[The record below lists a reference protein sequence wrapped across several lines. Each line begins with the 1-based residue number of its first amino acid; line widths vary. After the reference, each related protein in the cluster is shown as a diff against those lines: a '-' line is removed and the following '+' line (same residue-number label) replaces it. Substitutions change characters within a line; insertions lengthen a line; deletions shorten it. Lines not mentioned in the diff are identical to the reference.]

1 MFMRAIVQRVL
12 SSSVT
17 VDKEVVGK
25 INRGF
30 NVLLGIQKEDTEED
44 INYLVRKIVNLRV
57 FNDENDKMNL
67 SLNDVKGELL
77 IVSQFTLYGD
87 CRKGNRP
94 NFMSALGGDEAKIL
108 YECFV
113 EECRKSGL
121 KVETGVFAADMN
133 VSIENDGP
141 VTLLLESKK
150 TF

>member
-1 MFMRAIVQRVL
+1 MRAIVQRVL

-17 VDKEVVGK
+17 VDGEIVGK
-25 INRGF
+25 INKGF
-30 NVLLGIQKEDTEED
+30 NVLLGIQKEDTEDD

-94 NFMSALGGDEAKIL
+94 NFMSALGGDEAKKL